1 MDIMPGICATAAV
14 APIMR
19 ARMDE
24 NKFFIVYVFL
34 SGVSV
39 SKHLKK

>member
-1 MDIMPGICATAAV
+1 MDIMPGICATDAV

-24 NKFFIVYVFL
+24 NKFFIVCVFL

>member
-1 MDIMPGICATAAV
+1 MDIMPGICATDAV

-34 SGVSV
+34 VG
-39 SKHLKK
+39 